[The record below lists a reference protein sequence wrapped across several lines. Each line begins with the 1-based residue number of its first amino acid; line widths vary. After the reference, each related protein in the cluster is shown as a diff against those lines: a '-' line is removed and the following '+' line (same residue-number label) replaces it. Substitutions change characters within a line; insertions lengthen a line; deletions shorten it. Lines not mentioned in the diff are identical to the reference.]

1 MKATIFAG
9 PTLWDDPVMHDRE
22 FQWLPPAS
30 EGDVYRI
37 ARGRPSA
44 IGLIDGRFETVPSV
58 WHKELLWALAQGV
71 HVFGAASM
79 GALRAA
85 ELHRFGMIGVG
96 SVFESY
102 RMGILEDDDE
112 VAVLHAPAELNYRPL
127 SEALVDIRA
136 TIEAAKH
143 ARAISPR
150 TADEL
155 VRMARC
161 MFFKDRNWDSLL
173 KIARAHGLPD
183 KQIKALDR
191 LVLKNR
197 VQQKRLDALKMVEA
211 MRRLLRKNP
220 QPFRPKFQFRHTVY
234 WQKLVDSHE
243 A

>member
-1 MKATIFAG
+1 MKTVIFAG
-9 PTLWDDPVMHDRE
+9 PTLWDDPVMHSRE

-30 EGDVYRI
+30 EGDVYRV
-37 ARGRPSA
+37 ARGKPPA
-44 IGLIDGRFETVPSV
+44 IGLVDGRFETVPSV

-102 RMGILEDDDE
+102 RKGLLDDDDE

-136 TIEAAKH
+136 TIEAATLAKVISR
-143 ARAISPR
+143 RA
-150 TADEL
+150 ADEL
-155 VRMARC
+155 VRMARR
-161 MFFKDRNWDSLL
+161 MFFKDRNWDALL
-173 KIARAHGLPD
+173 TIAAGYGLPN

-191 LVLKNR
+191 WVLNNR
-197 VQQKRLDALKMVEA
+197 VQRKRLDALEMIEA
-211 MRRLLRKNP
+211 MRRFLRRKP
-220 QPFRPKFQFRHTVY
+220 RPFGPKFTFRHTVY
-234 WQKLVDSHE
+234 WQNLVDTHE
-243 A
+243 P